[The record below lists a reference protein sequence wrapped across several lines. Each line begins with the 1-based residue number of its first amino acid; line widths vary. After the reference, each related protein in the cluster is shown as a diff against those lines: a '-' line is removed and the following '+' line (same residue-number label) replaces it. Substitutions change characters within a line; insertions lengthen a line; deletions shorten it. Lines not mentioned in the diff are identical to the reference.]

1 MVSATTPRS
10 DRPGSSVSRLL
21 DRWGIPAPL
30 FLGYVG
36 LLLFMIGD
44 GIESGFIAPFIA
56 DNGAGTE
63 VRASYVITVYGVAV
77 VLASWLSGA
86 LSGPRRPRRVV
97 VLGLAGRLGLAVRFL
112 PVAGAGADAGRV

>member
-1 MVSATTPRS
+1 MVSTTTPRS
-10 DRPGSSVSRLL
+10 DRPESSLSRLL

-77 VLASWLSGA
+77 MLASWLSGA
-86 LSGPRRPRRVV
+86 LSELWGPRRVMFI
-97 VLGLAGRLGLAVRFL
+97 GLAVWLNRDDFI
-112 PVAGAGADAGRV
+112 PVDVTLGQLS